1 MVTKSNQLMGSVRVV
16 WCVVNL
22 ARMGGARSACVR
34 GVGGFEEWLAGS
46 SLSITQWVLQPCV
59 CMSNRYRLNRSAAN
73 HGRIHRDGLETLYQ
87 EFPDS
92 FKMHDAMEHI
102 DDWDRGTFQK
112 LQQAGLLESEYVD
125 RNEPKHWSLTQQAIR
140 WLEAQQ
146 SSND

>member
-1 MVTKSNQLMGSVRVV
+1 
-16 WCVVNL
+16 
-22 ARMGGARSACVR
+22 
-34 GVGGFEEWLAGS
+34 
-46 SLSITQWVLQPCV
+46 
-59 CMSNRYRLNRSAAN
+59 MSNRYRLNRSAAN
-73 HGRIHRDGLETLYQ
+73 HGRIHREGLETLYQ
-87 EFPDS
+87 EFPDT

-146 SSND
+146 SSTD